1 VKYWE
6 IIAGNLSKAGW
17 SWAAS
22 QPWIPAGERSGLPT
36 RIAATESGLSRT
48 RMPVSVLC
56 ETAKFVDENLSGVPL
71 A

>member
-48 RMPVSVLC
+48 GDVKL
-56 ETAKFVDENLSGVPL
+56 TAFLELKRRFGLVANWLD
-71 A
+71 